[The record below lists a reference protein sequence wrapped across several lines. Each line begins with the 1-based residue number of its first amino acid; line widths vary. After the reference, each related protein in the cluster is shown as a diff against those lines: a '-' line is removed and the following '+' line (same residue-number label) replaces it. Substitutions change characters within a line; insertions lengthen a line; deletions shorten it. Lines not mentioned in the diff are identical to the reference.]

1 MSGKWKAVEQEEG
14 SRKCLLLYVVMVEA
28 HGLPVAE
35 VHSKVL
41 ARAGQDEGLS
51 LGRKTRSVLC

>member
-1 MSGKWKAVEQEEG
+1 MVQ
-14 SRKCLLLYVVMVEA
+14 VEA
-28 HGLPVAE
+28 VSFLRHMGCNPSDGRPTQPDTVPVAE

-51 LGRKTRSVLC
+51 PRQEG